1 MGWLRDERRD
11 YRAERQHAEMRAG
24 IEAAEKARL
33 KELAEQ
39 DMLSRAIKDIRSGFI
54 PNGFCP
60 LAHGPSVCPRA
71 LLGLHKEVEHGGF
84 ASAQEASGETEI
96 LALLA
101 SGPSLARLMAKDFA
115 ARNPRKREYAQRV
128 VAMLA
133 ATLKKHGKEAM
144 LEEIA
149 EMEHSISL
157 S

>member
-1 MGWLRDERRD
+1 MGWLHTTRD
-11 YRAERQHAEMRAG
+11 YSLDRALSNARKER
-24 IEAAEKARL
+24 EAAAKAAA
-33 KELAEQ
+33 KELAVRDSYE
-39 DMLSRAIKDIRSGFI
+39 RAVQDIRSGFI

-60 LAHGPSVCPRA
+60 LAHGSTVCPRT

-84 ASAQEASGETEI
+84 ASAAEANGEAEI

-101 SGPSLARLMAKDFA
+101 SGPSLARLTAKDFT
-115 ARNPRKREYAQRV
+115 ARNPRKREFAQKV

-133 ATLKKHGKEAM
+133 DTLKKHGKEAM

-157 S
+157 P